1 MRFMMTAIVGA
12 LVFMGSPASADDFD
26 RDTIRGEIYC
36 FPTKYASELVEKL
49 DGADADRKDVVES
62 KLAPRFRIFDG
73 GELPQKYFIR
83 PKDAQDEAGTALT
96 ILEDGRVPDFL
107 SKTQS
112 APDGSDLCIKDV
124 NRVGRP
130 GDDEGLYFEMGLT
143 PKFKNRSGS
152 YTYDELKEGTKDGKH
167 LVKKMIPAVARLF
180 MPDTDHLSLR
190 YDDINTPLQITAF
203 KDGEALP
210 PIETEFY
217 NEAHV
222 FDLGDLKDM
231 GADRL
236 VIAGG
241 PYQLSPVPS
250 IKTMRK
256 FGIGEKNVTTKE
268 ASNVE

>member
-73 GELPQKYFIR
+73 
-83 PKDAQDEAGTALT
+83 
-96 ILEDGRVPDFL
+96 GRVPDFL